1 MASHSLS
8 ALGLLLVVGGAVCAQ
23 GAPQPPAA
31 APPVAP
37 AAQPAPPPQL
47 STLWDGALV
56 DTQNGDTFEETAGYR
71 KLLQNLRA
79 MSAEEAASKA
89 GTPLN
94 YPLVMKDP
102 ESQRGAWVKVRGL
115 LGQVDA
121 ERLDRPLDGAEDV
134 WRGWM
139 SDTDG
144 ESDPVAFD
152 ILQRPAGLEV
162 KKDLVDVE
170 GIFYRTVKYETKQ
183 DKVKEVPYILAW
195 RVARVDESTLQRHG
209 VADGWALVLIILA
222 LGFIGMRAVMIMRNQ
237 KRGNRK
243 HLQDHGDAIRK
254 AARVS
259 HHPPDSSGAKP
270 TTPTPTPPDSP

>member
-8 ALGLLLVVGGAVCAQ
+8 ALGLLLVVGGVVCAQ
-23 GAPQPPAA
+23 GAPQTPAA
-31 APPVAP
+31 APPAAP

-56 DTQNGDTFEETAGYR
+56 DSANGDAFGESAGYR
-71 KLLQNLRA
+71 KLLQNLKA
-79 MSAEEAASKA
+79 MSAEEAASHTA
-89 GTPLN
+89 TSLD
-94 YPLVMKDP
+94 YAQALKDP
-102 ESQRGAWVKVRGL
+102 ASLRGQWVKVRGL
-115 LGQVDA
+115 LVQVDA
-121 ERLDRPLDGAEDV
+121 ERLDLPLDGAEDV
-134 WRGWM
+134 WRGWV

-144 ESDPVAFD
+144 SDPVAFD
-152 ILQRPAGLEV
+152 ILQRPAGIELQ
-162 KKDLVDVE
+162 KDLVDVE
-170 GIFYRTVKYETKQ
+170 GIFYRTVKYETQK
-183 DKVKEVPYILAW
+183 DAVKEVPYILAQ
-195 RVARVDESTLQRHG
+195 RVTRVDQATLERHG

-237 KRGNRK
+237 KRGNRQ